1 MQVPGQGQLWA
12 FCLSPKVVE
21 AGCLRNPAGVGH
33 GGESQGRVTGGI
45 ADVVRASFGRV
56 GPQGSSLGLEV
67 RLWRADMAAHAHTS
81 SSSNS
86 IDALPP
92 VEAISHVWLS
102 NFRFEFIKINQI
114 RM

>member
-1 MQVPGQGQLWA
+1 M
-12 FCLSPKVVE
+12 
-21 AGCLRNPAGVGH
+21 
-33 GGESQGRVTGGI
+33 
-45 ADVVRASFGRV
+45 VRAGFGRV

-67 RLWRADMAAHAHTS
+67 RLWWADTAAHAHLS
-81 SSSNS
+81 SSSYS
-86 IDALPP
+86 TEALPP